1 MIRRLEFSLVPSA
14 TFTASFYAASRPH
27 FEYCCLLGSQP
38 TPVLTPQLRPF
49 YTCNLLSIGILP
61 PNHLSSACPLA
72 FFDWLRTTPMSGLES
87 VASVATVLDVIITLG
102 KVLRRAKNATGEL
115 NSYINGLKTLHSISS
130 AVDLAT
136 KSIEGLEN
144 FTIADGGKEKGLLEF
159 CNEHLA
165 KVIKEAD
172 TTLLKKYGQ
181 DDISLFEKLKRQIR
195 FSLDQEPIQGLI
207 QSVEHAK
214 STLQT
219 ALSMAVLCRDES
231 RPQKLQ
237 DNIRD
242 MTRQSLDDHQGVGDN
257 MKDTLRDHAQ
267 RMEKYFIQQKGQFQQ
282 SFQQYRNELG
292 EHAKNLQESCERN
305 CAISMKLEK
314 RSFQTNSII
323 SSLEESKSQGAEAIS
338 DVGLPTSPGRGAL
351 PADHASWL
359 SRNGIPDDSPEEG
372 ISIPINTSASQD
384 TSDALCGLCS
394 ARLETKNSGDDVDI
408 AASENDQDPDSFE
421 KAFANLISESYFNL
435 SDDTDTDSLDF
446 WEANSSEEDS
456 ESDSSSPS
464 VSRLGILELPERR
477 SSITLGSSP
486 DMSGSIAGKESKD

>member
-1 MIRRLEFSLVPSA
+1 
-14 TFTASFYAASRPH
+14 
-27 FEYCCLLGSQP
+27 
-38 TPVLTPQLRPF
+38 
-49 YTCNLLSIGILP
+49 
-61 PNHLSSACPLA
+61 
-72 FFDWLRTTPMSGLES
+72 
-87 VASVATVLDVIITLG
+87 
-102 KVLRRAKNATGEL
+102 
-115 NSYINGLKTLHSISS
+115 
-130 AVDLAT
+130 
-136 KSIEGLEN
+136 
-144 FTIADGGKEKGLLEF
+144 
-159 CNEHLA
+159 
-165 KVIKEAD
+165 
-172 TTLLKKYGQ
+172 
-181 DDISLFEKLKRQIR
+181 
-195 FSLDQEPIQGLI
+195 
-207 QSVEHAK
+207 
-214 STLQT
+214 
-219 ALSMAVLCRDES
+219 
-231 RPQKLQ
+231 
-237 DNIRD
+237 

-464 VSRLGILELPERR
+464 VSRLGILELPERVR
-477 SSITLGSSP
+477 LNLEGTLRLCIIQCNQKFRLFCVEEISKATAENEDGPDEDIELLLQAPCLPLDSCKHLTIEIPLEEFDNSGIFPRHVRLYCREGIEGLKFGELARKCCDHTLYRHSIDHAESIKCILDNRRLAGHLVGQDDTSSIT
-486 DMSGSIAGKESKD
+486 MSVA